1 MRHGPSASFWWA
13 LRRSRLALR
22 ASTESTSQALKVAA
36 FPLRLGLHKVR
47 VLSRFSGIPNE
58 WPTTGS
64 VESRMGA
71 VAWGLWPTP
80 RFPSHRVAG
89 GSCPPPAPTERSMR
103 IYRTTLFASW
113 FTALQEPATPHM
125 GGVALV
131 SVTASVL

>member
-1 MRHGPSASFWWA
+1 MTQGRLSGGRTPSKSGHLVFGGLCGAG
-13 LRRSRLALR
+13 RRSGDEPPRGSEPSSLR
-22 ASTESTSQALKVAA
+22 
-36 FPLRLGLHKVR
+36 
-47 VLSRFSGIPNE
+47 SRPMSE
-58 WPTTGS
+58 M
-64 VESRMGA
+64 VESRIGA

-80 RFPSHRVAG
+80 RFLSHRVAG

-103 IYRTTLFASW
+103 IYRTTLFDSW